1 MACDPALR
9 ICPMQYAASVESR
22 YKTSLSFG
30 LTLLA
35 EYVTLEGDIVRQ
47 KIFVPMCH
55 FAPIAVVKQY

>member
-1 MACDPALR
+1 
-9 ICPMQYAASVESR
+9 MQYAASVESR
-22 YKTSLSFG
+22 YKTFLLFG